1 MLMINLK
8 KIKILYFFLI
18 LFVILIITFIINPQ
32 GLRNTVMKVVPTE
45 IRLKIKTL
53 VFGKEYLEN
62 KRYYYE
68 INYNV

>member
-1 MLMINLK
+1 MKMLMINLK

-62 KRYYYE
+62 RDIIMK
-68 INYNV
+68 